1 MARRRH
7 PVRYLPRARVTDLLA
22 LPWLHPLLVREI
34 LENVNGLF
42 NVAGALSFGA
52 ELPPEV
58 RRRARAVLYG
68 RNGLRRE
75 RRAGRRMVRLALRVC
90 PERIRR
96 AYACWRNVDL

>member
-1 MARRRH
+1 MARRRR
-7 PVRYLPRARVTDLLA
+7 PVRYLPRARVSDLLA

-34 LENVNGLF
+34 LENANSLF

-75 RRAGRRMVRLALRVC
+75 RRAGRRMVRLALRLC